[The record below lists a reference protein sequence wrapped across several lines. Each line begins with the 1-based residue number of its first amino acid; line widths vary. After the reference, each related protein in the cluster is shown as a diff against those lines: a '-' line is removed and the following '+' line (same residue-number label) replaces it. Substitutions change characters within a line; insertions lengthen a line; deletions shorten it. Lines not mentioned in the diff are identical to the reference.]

1 MQEVDLKK
9 LNRAELLTM
18 LMSLTQRCDDL
29 ELELAQTK
37 EDLTRRQ
44 IEIGKSGT
52 MAEAAMRINR
62 LFEDADKAARMYL
75 ENIRFQSERQGAAQS
90 NRTGKATLE
99 EILTSRIA
107 ESEKSESS
115 AKIAGTDAI
124 FDESAEELAEAKSLL
139 EAAQSEAKEIRE
151 RVAAEAAA
159 KLEKAEAQATE
170 ALQEAKQQAAAKLE
184 KAEAEAVRL
193 KAESESACQAMEK
206 ETKKHCSA
214 MIRQAKEQSQA
225 YWDEVYERIQQYVES
240 AGPLQNLLDQFEKK
254 QKEGQA

>member
-107 ESEKSESS
+107 ESEK
-115 AKIAGTDAI
+115 IAGTDAE
-124 FDESAEELAEAKSLL
+124 FDGSAEELAEAKSLL

-159 KLEKAEAQATE
+159 KLQEAEAE
-170 ALQEAKQQAAAKLE
+170 AAAKLE

-193 KAESESACQAMEK
+193 RAESESACQAMEK

-254 QKEGQA
+254 QKEGQS